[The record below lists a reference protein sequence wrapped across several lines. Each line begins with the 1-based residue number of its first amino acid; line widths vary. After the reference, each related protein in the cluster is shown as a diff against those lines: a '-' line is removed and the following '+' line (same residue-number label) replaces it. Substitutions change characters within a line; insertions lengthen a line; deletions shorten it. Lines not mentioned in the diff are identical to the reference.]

1 MNDRTHS
8 PFVFQR
14 RLFQTRKRSRVYTK
28 RRSAI
33 MVHLLIKK
41 ILLNGVLVCAAATGI
56 FPFECKSA
64 QSEQI
69 GDVND

>member
-1 MNDRTHS
+1 
-8 PFVFQR
+8 
-14 RLFQTRKRSRVYTK
+14 
-28 RRSAI
+28 